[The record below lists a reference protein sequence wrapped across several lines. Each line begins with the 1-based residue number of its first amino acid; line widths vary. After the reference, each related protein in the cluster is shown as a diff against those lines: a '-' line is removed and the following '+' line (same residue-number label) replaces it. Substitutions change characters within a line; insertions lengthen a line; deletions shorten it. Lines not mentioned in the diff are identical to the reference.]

1 MILSL
6 AERQSR
12 IIKELMQHGLFKF
25 LLGYYN
31 FNFKAMSQLY
41 FLCRE
46 FDREKKSEYSFE
58 VYATDSGLYGPRTT
72 SVRVDIDISD
82 VNDNAPI
89 FDEIPFRADI
99 AQNHGVRQYV
109 TQVRADKN
117 LQRK

>member
-1 MILSL
+1 MNKWPRSKIILV
-6 AERQSR
+6 QF
-12 IIKELMQHGLFKF
+12 QCFKF
-25 LLGYYN
+25 D
-31 FNFKAMSQLY
+31 FS
-41 FLCRE
+41 E

-99 AQNHGVRQYV
+99 SQNHGRGQYV
-109 TQVRADKN
+109 TQVSKRD
-117 LQRK
+117 LF